1 MKAIDP
7 NLGAVMPLRSR
18 PSGQAVEGP
27 EALREFDAYFLAQIL
42 KGAESA
48 SEEHMLDGGSA
59 GRMYRDHFYDELA
72 RVLSEKGGFGI
83 TEQLKDSLRGPTSGE
98 QAPDRETDA

>member
-42 KGAESA
+42 KGAQSA

-59 GRMYRDHFYDELA
+59 GRMYRDYFYDELA
-72 RVLSEKGGFGI
+72 RVLAERGGFGL
-83 TEQLKDSLRGPTSGE
+83 TEQLKDSLRGPTSE
-98 QAPDRETDA
+98 ERDLDRETDA